1 MVVGL
6 EIHAELNTE
15 TKAFCACK
23 NTFGEEPNTHVC
35 PTCLGMPGA
44 LPVLNKQ
51 AVIDTVLVGLSFG
64 CNINERSYFERK
76 NYFYPD
82 LAKGYQITQL
92 NSPICV
98 GGGIHLSNGRFIRF
112 NRIQLEEDAGKL
124 IHNDETKV
132 DFNRCGVPL
141 IEMVTEPDLRS
152 VSEVNEFLNI
162 LKQTLMYTGVC
173 NCRMER
179 GELRFDVNL
188 SVREKGAS
196 EYGARVEMKNLNSF
210 RNVGL
215 AVTYEFN
222 RQTNILEAGKIVDS
236 ETRGWNDALGETFTM
251 RTKEDVSDYRYFR
264 DPDLPDIIIKPADI
278 ESIRRLLPE
287 PISAKL
293 TRYSAIGLE
302 DSVCKQ
308 IASDKYIAEFF
319 DAVLKYYYEPR
330 EVANWILKDV
340 LKIYDGSIDLTSII
354 TPENLASIIRM
365 VAEGRLT
372 RANGRVLFEEV
383 VDTHEEPEK
392 LIKKLGIAGLVEE
405 SEIVAA
411 LSELMKLAPNVVTDY
426 KSNPDK
432 VINYAI
438 GYVMQKTRGRAKADK
453 IKEII
458 EEVFV

>member
-23 NTFGEEPNTHVC
+23 NAFGDEPNTHVC
-35 PTCLGMPGA
+35 PTCMGMPGA

-51 AVIDTVLVGLSFG
+51 AVIDTVLVGLSLG
-64 CNINERSYFERK
+64 CTINERSYFERK

-82 LAKGYQITQL
+82 LAKGYQITQM
-92 NSPICV
+92 NSPICT

-124 IHNDETKV
+124 IHGDVTKI

-152 VSEVNEFLNI
+152 VSEITEFLNT
-162 LKQTLMYTGVC
+162 LKQTIMYTGVC

-188 SVREKGAS
+188 SIREKGAS

-210 RNVGL
+210 KNVGL
-215 AVTYEFN
+215 AVAYEYN
-222 RQTNILEAGKIVDS
+222 RQVNILESGKCVDS
-236 ETRGWNDALGETFTM
+236 ETRGWNDSLGETFAM
-251 RTKEDVSDYRYFR
+251 RDKEDVSDYRYFR

-293 TRYSAIGLE
+293 SRYAAIGLD
-302 DSVCKQ
+302 DSVCRQ
-308 IASDKYIAEFF
+308 IASDKYIAEYF
-319 DAVLKYYYEPR
+319 DTTLKNYYDPR

-340 LKIYDGSIDLTSII
+340 LKIYDGSQDLPSII
-354 TPENLASIIRM
+354 SSESLASIIRM

-383 VDTHEEPEK
+383 VATHEDPEK

-405 SEIVAA
+405 SEIVSAI
-411 LSELMKLAPNVVTDY
+411 SELMKLAPNVVDDY
-426 KSNPDK
+426 KLNPEK

-438 GYVMQKTRGRAKADK
+438 GYVMQKTRGRARAEK